1 MMRRRRKANDLRSD
15 VSLLITSSCDD
26 HFQTGTVFLGCF
38 FLQQQG
44 HRLTSTCPDLS
55 LQILQISPLLFHLQ
69 QENLTRQA
77 KSGDCEAQMSFAKLD
92 NEGRNM
98 FWHSGCK
105 QCWDIFSVEGE
116 TVVFQYVCIYLSVCL
131 SLPTKS

>member
-1 MMRRRRKANDLRSD
+1 
-15 VSLLITSSCDD
+15 
-26 HFQTGTVFLGCF
+26 
-38 FLQQQG
+38 
-44 HRLTSTCPDLS
+44 
-55 LQILQISPLLFHLQ
+55 
-69 QENLTRQA
+69 
-77 KSGDCEAQMSFAKLD
+77 MSFAKLD